1 MLTFYQFINE
11 AAPADAAPPDAAGSP
26 QQAPTGPPGGDPM
39 ANASDLPPG
48 LSGSLGGG
56 MPPSLGG
63 GGMPPSLDSMGGPM
77 GQMGGNDV
85 QPNSI
90 PIKSLKPMDV
100 WDALEKSIKKS
111 KNKHRHEE
119 EK

>member
-11 AAPADAAPPDAAGSP
+11 ASPSDAPPPDAGGP
-26 QQAPTGPPGGDPM
+26 QKAPTGPPGGDP
-39 ANASDLPPG
+39 AGSSFDLPPG

-63 GGMPPSLDSMGGPM
+63 GGMPPSFDSVGGQM
-77 GQMGGNDV
+77 GQMGGGET

-90 PIKSLKPMDV
+90 SIKSLKPIDV
-100 WDALEKSIKKS
+100 WDALEKSMKKS